1 MQTGN
6 GLLWRLNYS
15 LMDRYLLTGSVRRDG
30 FSAFGQNNPFG
41 VFSTVAAGW
50 RISEEKFLKDVEWIN
65 NLKLRLSW
73 GQTGNRDIGR
83 YAAFSR
89 LTITNV
95 IQDGVNYKGVYPSS
109 LANRDL
115 KWETTTGFNFGVDF
129 GLFKNRLSGSV
140 ELYKNKTNDLLMDRA
155 MPEISGYGKIA
166 SNLGEIANQGLS

>member
-30 FSAFGQNNPFG
+30 FSAFGQNNPYGTFWTFAG
-41 VFSTVAAGW
+41 GW
-50 RISEEKFLKDVEWIN
+50 RLSEEKFLRDISWLN
-65 NLKLRLSW
+65 NLKLRVSW

-95 IQDGVNYKGVYPSS
+95 IQGGENYKGVYPSS

-115 KWETTTGFNFGVDF
+115 KWETTTGWNWGLDF
-129 GLFKNRLSGSV
+129 AFLNSRLNGSIEV
-140 ELYKNKTNDLLMDRA
+140 YKN
-155 MPEISGYGKIA
+155 
-166 SNLGEIANQGLS
+166 LSLIHI

>member
-73 GQTGNRDIGR
+73 GQTGNRDIAFGSR
-83 YAAFSR
+83 STQAERLAAIRQVARPFS
-89 LTITNV
+89 IYFFV
-95 IQDGVNYKGVYPSS
+95 FI
-109 LANRDL
+109 
-115 KWETTTGFNFGVDF
+115 
-129 GLFKNRLSGSV
+129 
-140 ELYKNKTNDLLMDRA
+140 
-155 MPEISGYGKIA
+155 
-166 SNLGEIANQGLS
+166 

>member
-1 MQTGN
+1 MLKWNRTFAKIHNFDFTFVYTAEKYQNWQSTGNNEGFQPNGALSYHGIQAGITPTVSANDEMQTGN

-41 VFSTVAAGW
+41 IFSTVAAGW
-50 RISEEKFLKDVEWIN
+50 RISEEKFLKDVKWIN

-95 IQDGVNYKGVYPSS
+95 ILNGVNYKGCLLYTSPSP
-109 LANRDL
+109 RD
-115 KWETTTGFNFGVDF
+115 
-129 GLFKNRLSGSV
+129 S
-140 ELYKNKTNDLLMDRA
+140 
-155 MPEISGYGKIA
+155 
-166 SNLGEIANQGLS
+166 